1 MSDAEER
8 VSCDDES
15 DVDCGDEEQY
25 AACGGSSPPNPAQT
39 FDQSVTSAADDAT
52 DNFSMEVHLGGDN
65 SRHASEISS
74 VSYQNLLEEGDST
87 SASMLSR
94 RGSEDSTD
102 SYPPDFA
109 DTDLPPDDLETFEA
123 SDLPLSEHYTSWRL
137 KQLPHRNNPDGEEG
151 GAVDQFPS
159 RSGTSPRSGT
169 SSSGAVDGQKERS
182 PEPKN
187 EGIENTGT
195 DMALSKKAGQSLCI
209 SDPAEQD
216 MSPVVKRKMPLATS
230 TPLPAVTA
238 SEGEGLKKR
247 NSLEIRNN
255 IPVVGEVKTYDGNG
269 APAPVQHCVKPKIRN
284 VKQSPGLARRICDQP
299 GKRDGSSS
307 ERENEGCTDSLSQRS
322 CLAEDV
328 AQNPSLGY
336 SENGS
341 ESQRSSG
348 TMEVITPV
356 RRNVDIEN
364 EYDYVKYARVQHGN
378 SYVGMR
384 LAYSSSNDSLSLK
397 RNSLHSH
404 GSDSIDSSRE
414 PSPEKILHQKILSDL
429 NGHAAQDRVCEDT
442 LTEIPLNA
450 LDSCLNESRKAFTLS
465 PEATECDSVEVES
478 VTSDGE
484 NSTPG
489 FPTVEDGLSS
499 SQGSD
504 ADDAPGMDHNSPS
517 HLLRMK
523 QKANVE
529 EELMRENEDKMP
541 TREGPRDID
550 AQAIMNDLKAKREAL
565 DMAIAD
571 IKSAIQRSK
580 QMSLQPS
587 YQGAQ
592 QAEPTEP
599 VWIRRDNTPLE
610 RQEEMRK
617 VREEIER
624 QQEEKNQPRADKVD
638 VVQASLPDS
647 VPKNQE
653 TEPEVVPTIQESEPR
668 SVPYSQDPVA
678 EKTEPQMVCYSD
690 ETGSIGPEFEEQT
703 LRLPRGYD
711 SDDEC
716 EEVGGMRYT
725 RRNKGKKYAPLRKDD
740 SLELG
745 TAVRDKSGFGSAGSN
760 VSANGRAVQAANGSN
775 HVSSHKRN
783 SDPHYSSEENAS
795 DAEPTSQGSYVRQ
808 QHGDSD
814 TDEETDRLLQKQYQR
829 RDQYVEI
836 PELSEKE
843 TQQTQ
848 AQTRQSK
855 AKEGGV
861 SEPRSSQVAIRDP
874 DHPEVLIEGVLFRA
888 RYLGSTQLVSEG
900 QPSKAMRMMQA
911 QEAVGRIKAPEG
923 ESQPSTDVDLFVST
937 EKIMVLNTDLQEI
950 MMDHTL
956 RTISYIADIGDILVI
971 MARRR
976 ILTSPDDMLMR
987 RRRQAKIIC
996 HVFESEEAQLIAQ
1009 SIGQAFQVAYLEFLK
1024 ANGIEDPGLL
1034 REMDYQDVLNQQE
1047 IYGEELQLFA
1057 NKDFHK
1063 EVIVPKCKNEPL
1075 GVVIVESGWGSMVP
1089 TVVLANML
1097 PNGPA
1102 ARCGQLNIGDQII
1115 SINGVSLVGL
1125 PLSACQTYIKA
1136 AKTQTVVKL
1145 TVVPCPPVVE
1155 VLIKRP
1161 DVKYQLGFSV
1171 QNGVI
1176 CSLLRGGIAERGGVR
1191 VGHRIIEINNQSV
1204 VAVPH
1209 EKIVSLLATSVGE
1222 IHMKTMPT
1230 SIFRLLTGQDIP
1242 HYL

>member
-8 VSCDDES
+8 ASYDNVSDNDGLEDD
-15 DVDCGDEEQY
+15 QLQ
-25 AACGGSSPPNPAQT
+25 ACGRSSPPNQSQT
-39 FDQSVTSAADDAT
+39 FDQSVLSTLDDGG
-52 DNFSMEVHLGGDN
+52 DNFSIEVHLGGDN

-74 VSYQNLLEEGDST
+74 ISYQNLLEEGDTTST
-87 SASMLSR
+87 SMLSR

-102 SYPPDFA
+102 SYPPDFEN
-109 DTDLPPDDLETFEA
+109 DLPPDEMETFEA
-123 SDLPLSEHYTSWRL
+123 SDLPLSEHYASWRM
-137 KQLPHRNNPDGEEG
+137 KQVPKRNNTDCEEE
-151 GAVDQFPS
+151 AREQLS
-159 RSGTSPRSGT
+159 RSPSKSVSPAVSG
-169 SSSGAVDGQKERS
+169 GDRRRERS
-182 PEPKN
+182 RDGKRN
-187 EGIENTGT
+187 SGGSDGT
-195 DMALSKKAGQSLCI
+195 NSDASLSKKTLQSLTV
-209 SDPAEQD
+209 SDPSAQD
-216 MSPVVKRKMPLATS
+216 SSAVLRRKNVLHPGTNIGAKEETNGS
-230 TPLPAVTA
+230 
-238 SEGEGLKKR
+238 KKR

-255 IPVVGEVKTYDGNG
+255 IPVVGEVKTYEGNNG
-269 APAPVQHCVKPKIRN
+269 ACSQKPHSIKPKIKSL
-284 VKQSPGLARRICDQP
+284 KQSPGLARRIHDQT

-307 ERENEGCTDSLSQRS
+307 ERETEGCGEHSSCQSQSALEIKEHEAEKLSE
-322 CLAEDV
+322 A
-328 AQNPSLGY
+328 GKK
-336 SENGS
+336 
-341 ESQRSSG
+341 
-348 TMEVITPV
+348 EVLMPV

-404 GSDSIDSSRE
+404 GSNSIDSSRE
-414 PSPEKILHQKILSDL
+414 PSPEKVLHQKILNDL
-429 NGHAAQDRVCEDT
+429 NGHVAQERVCEDS
-442 LTEIPLNA
+442 LTEIPLNS
-450 LDSCLNESRKAFTLS
+450 DSCQHEGRKAFTLS

-504 ADDAPGMDHNSPS
+504 AEDGPGFDSSSPS
-517 HLLRMK
+517 HQLRMK
-523 QKANVE
+523 QKATIEQEMAKTE
-529 EELMRENEDKMP
+529 EEEEEEDEISK
-541 TREGPRDID
+541 GPRDMD

-580 QMSLQPS
+580 QVALASPYDTHQ
-587 YQGAQ
+587 QGEA
-592 QAEPTEP
+592 TEP
-599 VWIRRDNTPLE
+599 VWIRRDNPQIERLD
-610 RQEEMRK
+610 RQEEMRR
-617 VREEIER
+617 VRDEIER
-624 QQEEKNQPRADKVD
+624 QQEEKQQPRGDKVED
-638 VVQASLPDS
+638 DS
-647 VPKNQE
+647 VSASVLDPDQE
-653 TEPEVVPTIQESEPR
+653 RDLDPEDHDLESH
-668 SVPYSQDPVA
+668 DHGL
-678 EKTEPQMVCYSD
+678 EPQDTDPLREQY
-690 ETGSIGPEFEEQT
+690 EEGE
-703 LRLPRGYD
+703 RRPRGYD

-716 EEVGGMRYT
+716 EESGGMRYT

-740 SLELG
+740 SLEHG
-745 TAVRDKSGFGSAGSN
+745 AAGKVQDRSGFGSNGAS
-760 VSANGRAVQAANGSN
+760 VSANGRAGSDAN
-775 HVSSHKRN
+775 HVNNHTHN
-783 SDPHYSSEENAS
+783 SQPRYSSEENAS
-795 DAEPTSQGSYVRQ
+795 DAEPLSQGSYVRQ
-808 QHGDSD
+808 QAGDSD

-829 RDQYVEI
+829 RDQYVAI
-836 PELSEKE
+836 PELDNEASK
-843 TQQTQ
+843 QTAK
-848 AQTRQSK
+848 AQHRQSK
-855 AKEGGV
+855 AKEENKV
-861 SEPRSSQVAIRDP
+861 EQQSTRSSQ
-874 DHPEVLIEGVLFRA
+874 VLIEGVLFRA

-950 MMDHTL
+950 MMDHAL

-976 ILTSPDDMLMR
+976 ILTSPDETLLR
-987 RRRQAKIIC
+987 RRRQAKILC

-1063 EVIVPKCKNEPL
+1063 EVIVPKMKGEPL

-1136 AKTQTVVKL
+1136 AKTQSVVKL

>member
-1 MSDAEER
+1 MSDAEDR
-8 VSCDDES
+8 ASCDNVS
-15 DVDCGDEEQY
+15 DGDGREDDQLQ
-25 AACGGSSPPNPAQT
+25 ASGGGSPPSASHM
-39 FDQSVTSAADDAT
+39 FDQSVTSTLDDAA
-52 DNFSMEVHLGGDN
+52 DNFSIEVHLGGDN

-74 VSYQNLLEEGDST
+74 LSYQNLLEDGDST
-87 SASMLSR
+87 STSTSMLSR
-94 RGSEDSTD
+94 RGSDDSTD
-102 SYPPDFA
+102 SYPPDF
-109 DTDLPPDDLETFEA
+109 DNDLPPDDMETFEA
-123 SDLPLSEHYTSWRL
+123 SDLPLSEHYATWRM
-137 KQLPHRNNPDGEEG
+137 KNMPKGNNTDSEDSRRDDLSPSKVITPVSGGSDRRRERSREG
-151 GAVDQFPS
+151 K
-159 RSGTSPRSGT
+159 RSGGDTPDT
-169 SSSGAVDGQKERS
+169 
-182 PEPKN
+182 
-187 EGIENTGT
+187 
-195 DMALSKKAGQSLCI
+195 ALSKKTLQSLTV
-209 SDPAEQD
+209 SDSPSAQD
-216 MSPVVKRKMPLATS
+216 PSAVVRRKKS
-230 TPLPAVTA
+230 PLPGTTGNGVDEMNGAVT
-238 SEGEGLKKR
+238 KKR

-255 IPVVGEVKTYDGNG
+255 IPVVGEVKNYESSANT
-269 APAPVQHCVKPKIRN
+269 PPLQPLSIKPKMKN
-284 VKQSPGLARRICDQP
+284 LKQSPGLARRVCDQA

-307 ERENEGCTDSLSQRS
+307 ERELEGCGEGVDVQSQS
-322 CLAEDV
+322 KL
-328 AQNPSLGY
+328 PSGF
-336 SENGS
+336 EEK
-341 ESQRSSG
+341 ESG
-348 TMEVITPV
+348 KVEEAGKLEIIAPL

-384 LAYSSSNDSLSLK
+384 LAYSSSNDSLNLK
-397 RNSLHSH
+397 RNSH

-414 PSPEKILHQKILSDL
+414 PSPEKVLHQKILTDL
-429 NGHAAQDRVCEDT
+429 NGHVAQERVCEDS
-442 LTEIPLNA
+442 LTEIPLNS
-450 LDSCLNESRKAFTLS
+450 DSCQHEGRKAFTLS

-504 ADDAPGMDHNSPS
+504 VEEGQSVDHTSPS
-517 HLLRMK
+517 HRLRNK
-523 QKANVE
+523 QKADIDQEMNKGSGDE
-529 EELMRENEDKMP
+529 EDQDTSK
-541 TREGPRDID
+541 GPRDID

-580 QMSLQPS
+580 QVALQSS
-587 YQGAQ
+587 YEGGPGEA
-592 QAEPTEP
+592 TEP
-599 VWIRRDNTPLE
+599 VWIRRDNPPIERLD
-610 RQEEMRK
+610 RQEEMRR
-617 VREEIER
+617 VRDEIER
-624 QQEEKNQPRADKVD
+624 QQEEKQQPRVEG
-638 VVQASLPDS
+638 DS
-647 VPKNQE
+647 V
-653 TEPEVVPTIQESEPR
+653 SA
-668 SVPYSQDPVA
+668 SVSDPDH
-678 EKTEPQMVCYSD
+678 EHHDLEPQD
-690 ETGSIGPEFEEQT
+690 HDLEPQDNDIDPEDHDLDPEDHDLAPQDHDLVHQDHDLVHQDHGLVHQDHGLDLYDHDPDLQDTDPLQSELCEEGE
-703 LRLPRGYD
+703 RRPRGYD
-711 SDDEC
+711 SDDEG
-716 EEVGGMRYT
+716 EESVAMRYT

-740 SLELG
+740 SLDHG
-745 TAVRDKSGFGSAGSN
+745 ASGKVRDRSN
-760 VSANGRAVQAANGSN
+760 GASVSANGRAGSN
-775 HVSSHKRN
+775 HVNNHRQN
-783 SDPHYSSEENAS
+783 SDPTYSSEENAS
-795 DAEPTSQGSYVRQ
+795 DAEPLSQVSYVRQ
-808 QHGDSD
+808 QPGDSD

-836 PELSEKE
+836 PELEGGE
-843 TQQTQ
+843 QQ
-848 AQTRQSK
+848 AQAQHRQSK
-855 AKEGGV
+855 AKEEKV
-861 SEPRSSQVAIRDP
+861 TEQQSNRSSQVALRDP
-874 DHPEVLIEGVLFRA
+874 DRPQVLIEGVLFRA

-976 ILTSPDDMLMR
+976 ILASSPDETLLR
-987 RRRQAKIIC
+987 HRRQAKILC

-1063 EVIVPKCKNEPL
+1063 EVIVPKMKGEPL

-1136 AKTQTVVKL
+1136 AKTQSVVKL

-1176 CSLLRGGIAERGGVR
+1176 CSLLRGGIAW
-1191 VGHRIIEINNQSV
+1191 SCL
-1204 VAVPH
+1204 
-1209 EKIVSLLATSVGE
+1209 SL
-1222 IHMKTMPT
+1222 
-1230 SIFRLLTGQDIP
+1230 
-1242 HYL
+1242 